1 MKKTLAKVISG
12 TMCAL
17 VAVMLPIYTAKAA
30 GPKVKNVVMEDS
42 PRYFYVGED
51 YYRFELIFEGG
62 LESYSWT
69 YLDTQFTVGIN
80 VEMVDSSEADIAE
93 DLLTSQATTIQE
105 LYGLRNAL
113 AHDKTQ
119 FLYSETDWDQNGI
132 FELEDLVY
140 FVRKYANNPQ
150 NFLMTDPLNMRR
162 MDLENLLGILNYHKE
177 HGDTEFVVRPYDK
190 APTIE
195 TTETTAQT
203 TESTTATTVQTT
215 TTTAKPTTA
224 STVQTTTTTAKST
237 TATTVQTTTTT
248 AKPTTTTTVQTT
260 TTTAKPTTATT
271 VQTTTATAKPTTAT
285 TVQTTTTTAK
295 PTTATTVQTT
305 TTTAKP
311 TTTTTVQT
319 TTTMAKPT
327 TATTVQTTTTMAK
340 STTASTV
347 QTTTTTTKATT
358 TTTVQT
364 TTTTAVETSVTTTS
378 ISIDFTPPTQDDIG
392 EEFGFAP
399 SDEEYEGLIES
410 AELFGLDYYKIIWTD
425 ELIQYALVIP
435 SDSYSGLN
443 NLEGY
448 LCYQVCPIQDA
459 EKILP
464 EYNWKATG
472 HNLAVW
478 RPKVDGSISFNTCRV
493 NNYWDQQ
500 YGFVIIPMKVNEEGE
515 LVEDL
520 RLLYPTSE

>member
-42 PRYFYVGED
+42 PRYFHVGED

-69 YLDTQFTVGIN
+69 YLETQFTVGIN

-119 FLYSETDWDQNGI
+119 FLYSETDWDQNGS
-132 FELEDLVY
+132 FEIEDLVY

-203 TESTTATTVQTT
+203 TESTT
-215 TTTAKPTTA
+215 
-224 STVQTTTTTAKST
+224 
-237 TATTVQTTTTT
+237 
-248 AKPTTTTTVQTT
+248 TTTVQTT

-271 VQTTTATAKPTTAT
+271 VQTTATI
-285 TVQTTTTTAK
+285 VQTTEF
-295 PTTATTVQTT
+295 TV
-305 TTTAKP
+305 P
-311 TTTTTVQT
+311 D
-319 TTTMAKPT
+319 MFDL
-327 TATTVQTTTTMAK
+327 
-340 STTASTV
+340 
-347 QTTTTTTKATT
+347 
-358 TTTVQT
+358 
-364 TTTTAVETSVTTTS
+364 
-378 ISIDFTPPTQDDIG
+378 IDEYNQPMS
-392 EEFGFAP
+392 E
-399 SDEEYEGLIES
+399 EEYNCLLES
-410 AELFGLDYYKIIWTD
+410 AKMFGLEYYKIIWT
-425 ELIQYALVIP
+425 EEMIQYSLAIP
-435 SDSYSGLN
+435 SDSYSLGDSSEDWKCFQL
-443 NLEGY
+443 
-448 LCYQVCPIQDA
+448 CPIQDF

-464 EYNWKATG
+464 DYNWRVTG
-472 HNLAVW
+472 CNLMVW
-478 RPKVDGSISFNTCRV
+478 RPETDGTININATSQDY
-493 NNYWDQQ
+493 YWKGT
-500 YGFVIIPMKVNEEGE
+500 YCYVIIPLKLNEKGE

-520 RLLYPTSE
+520 RILYPTTSE

>member
-69 YLDTQFTVGIN
+69 YLETQFTVGIN

-93 DLLTSQATTIQE
+93 DLLTSQGTTIQE

-113 AHDKTQ
+113 AHDKNQ

-132 FELEDLVY
+132 FEIEDLVY

-203 TESTTATTVQTT
+203 TESTTT
-215 TTTAKPTTA
+215 
-224 STVQTTTTTAKST
+224 
-237 TATTVQTTTTT
+237 
-248 AKPTTTTTVQTT
+248 
-260 TTTAKPTTATT
+260 
-271 VQTTTATAKPTTAT
+271 T

-311 TTTTTVQT
+311 TTASTVQTTTTTAKPTTASTVQTTTTTAKPTTATTVQT
-319 TTTMAKPT
+319 TTTTAKSTTATTVQTTTTTAKST

-340 STTASTV
+340 STTASTA
-347 QTTTTTTKATT
+347 QTTT

-410 AELFGLDYYKIIWTD
+410 TELFGLDYYKIIWTD
-425 ELIQYALVIP
+425 ELIPYSLVIP

-448 LCYQVCPIQDA
+448 LCYQVCPVEDS
-459 EKILP
+459 EKVLP
-464 EYNWKATG
+464 DYNWKVTG
-472 HNLAVW
+472 CDLMVW
-478 RPKVDGSISFNTCRV
+478 RPDPDRVIDFDTCRV
-493 NNYWDQQ
+493 NNYWDKQ
-500 YGFVIIPMKVNEEGE
+500 YGFVIIPMKVNEKGE

-520 RLLYPTSE
+520 RLLYPTSA

>member
-69 YLDTQFTVGIN
+69 YLETQFTVGIN

-93 DLLTSQATTIQE
+93 DLLTSQGTTIQE

-119 FLYSETDWDQNGI
+119 FLYSETDWDQNGS

-203 TESTTATTVQTT
+203 TESTTTTTIQTT
-215 TTTAKPTTA
+215 TT
-224 STVQTTTTTAKST
+224 
-237 TATTVQTTTTT
+237 
-248 AKPTTTTTVQTT
+248 
-260 TTTAKPTTATT
+260 
-271 VQTTTATAKPTTAT
+271 TAKPTTAT

-311 TTTTTVQT
+311 TTATTVQT
-319 TTTMAKPT
+319 TTTTAKPTTATTVQTTTTTAKPTTATTVQTTTTTAKPT

-340 STTASTV
+340 PTTTTTV
-347 QTTTTTTKATT
+347 QTTTTTTNDTT

-378 ISIDFTPPTQDDIG
+378 ISIDFTPPTQDDIINP
-392 EEFGFAP
+392 EGFSP

-425 ELIQYALVIP
+425 ELIPYSLVIP
-435 SDSYSGLN
+435 SDSYAGFIN
-443 NLEGY
+443 IEGY
-448 LCYQVCPIQDA
+448 PCYQVCPVEDI

-464 EYNWKATG
+464 NYDWKATG
-472 HNLAVW
+472 RDLMVW
-478 RPKVDGSISFNTCRV
+478 KPDSDGTIECRACSQEI
-493 NNYWDQQ
+493 YWDQH

>member
-93 DLLTSQATTIQE
+93 DLLTSQGTTIQE

-119 FLYSETDWDQNGI
+119 FLYSETDWDQNGN
-132 FELEDLVY
+132 FEIEDLVY

-224 STVQTTTTTAKST
+224 
-237 TATTVQTTTTT
+237 TTVQTITTT
-248 AKPTTTTTVQTT
+248 AKPTTVTTVQTT
-260 TTTAKPTTATT
+260 TTTAKPTTASTA
-271 VQTTTATAKPTTAT
+271 QTTTTTAKPTTAT
-285 TVQTTTTTAK
+285 TVHTTTTTAK

-311 TTTTTVQT
+311 TTASTVQT
-319 TTTMAKPT
+319 TTTTAKPTTASIVQTTTTTAKPT
-327 TATTVQTTTTMAK
+327 TATTVQTTTT
-340 STTASTV
+340 
-347 QTTTTTTKATT
+347 
-358 TTTVQT
+358 
-364 TTTTAVETSVTTTS
+364 TTTAVETSATTTS

-425 ELIQYALVIP
+425 ELIPYSLVIP
-435 SDSYSGLN
+435 SDSYSSGNKLV
-443 NLEGY
+443 GY
-448 LCYQVCPIQDA
+448 LCYQVCPIEDS
-459 EKILP
+459 EKVLP
-464 EYNWKATG
+464 DYNWKVTG
-472 HNLAVW
+472 CDLMVW
-478 RPKVDGSISFNTCRV
+478 RPDPDRVIDFDTCRV
-493 NNYWDQQ
+493 NNYWDKQ

-520 RLLYPTSE
+520 RLLYQTSE

>member
-93 DLLTSQATTIQE
+93 DLLTSQGTTIQE

-119 FLYSETDWDQNGI
+119 FLYSETDWDQNGN
-132 FELEDLVY
+132 FEIEDLVH

-195 TTETTAQT
+195 TTAQT
-203 TESTTATTVQTT
+203 TES
-215 TTTAKPTTA
+215 
-224 STVQTTTTTAKST
+224 
-237 TATTVQTTTTT
+237 
-248 AKPTTTTTVQTT
+248 TTTTTVQTT
-260 TTTAKPTTATT
+260 TT
-271 VQTTTATAKPTTAT
+271 TAKPTTAT

-311 TTTTTVQT
+311 TTATTVQT
-319 TTTMAKPT
+319 TTTTAKPT
-327 TATTVQTTTTMAK
+327 TATTVQTTTTTAKPTTATTVQTTTTTAKPTTASTVQTTTTTAKPTTATTVQTTTTTAKPTTASTAQTTTTTAK

-358 TTTVQT
+358 ATTVQT
-364 TTTTAVETSVTTTS
+364 TITTAVETSVTTTS
-378 ISIDFTPPTQDDIG
+378 ISIDFTPPTQDDIISP
-392 EEFGFAP
+392 EGFSP

-425 ELIQYALVIP
+425 ELIPYSLVIP
-435 SDSYSGLN
+435 SDSYSAIHDLI
-443 NLEGY
+443 GY
-448 LCYQVCPIQDA
+448 LCYQVCPIEDT
-459 EKILP
+459 EKIHP

-472 HNLAVW
+472 DSLIVW
-478 RPKVDGSISFNTCRV
+478 KPETDNGIDWHTCRV
-493 NNYWDQQ
+493 DNYWDQQ

-520 RLLYPTSE
+520 RLLYQTSE

>member
-93 DLLTSQATTIQE
+93 DLLTSQGTTIQE

-119 FLYSETDWDQNGI
+119 FLYSETDWDQNGN
-132 FELEDLVY
+132 FEIEDLVY

-203 TESTTATTVQTT
+203 TESTT
-215 TTTAKPTTA
+215 
-224 STVQTTTTTAKST
+224 
-237 TATTVQTTTTT
+237 
-248 AKPTTTTTVQTT
+248 TTTVQTT
-260 TTTAKPTTATT
+260 TT
-271 VQTTTATAKPTTAT
+271 TAKPTTAT

-305 TTTAKP
+305 TT
-311 TTTTTVQT
+311 
-319 TTTMAKPT
+319 MAKPT
-327 TATTVQTTTTMAK
+327 TATTVQT
-340 STTASTV
+340 
-347 QTTTTTTKATT
+347 TT

-378 ISIDFTPPTQDDIG
+378 ISIDFTPPTQDDIINP
-392 EEFGFAP
+392 EGFSP

-425 ELIQYALVIP
+425 ELIPYSLVIP
-435 SDSYSGLN
+435 SDSYSVGNDLV
-443 NLEGY
+443 GY
-448 LCYQVCPIQDA
+448 LCYQVCPVEDI
-459 EKILP
+459 EKIRP
-464 EYNWKATG
+464 NYDWKTTG
-472 HNLAVW
+472 YDLMVW
-478 RPKVDGSISFNTCRV
+478 KPDSDGTVDCRACSKER
-493 NNYWDQQ
+493 YWDQH

>member
-132 FELEDLVY
+132 FEIEDLVY

-203 TESTTATTVQTT
+203 TESTTT
-215 TTTAKPTTA
+215 
-224 STVQTTTTTAKST
+224 
-237 TATTVQTTTTT
+237 
-248 AKPTTTTTVQTT
+248 
-260 TTTAKPTTATT
+260 
-271 VQTTTATAKPTTAT
+271 T

-311 TTTTTVQT
+311 TTASTVQT
-319 TTTMAKPT
+319 TTTTAKPT
-327 TATTVQTTTTMAK
+327 TATTVQTTTTKAKPTTATTVQTTTTTAK
-340 STTASTV
+340 STTATTV
-347 QTTTTTTKATT
+347 QKTTTTAKSTTATTVQTTTTTAKPTTATTVKTTTTTTKATT

-364 TTTTAVETSVTTTS
+364 TTTTAVETSATTTS

-425 ELIQYALVIP
+425 ELIPYSLVIP
-435 SDSYSGLN
+435 SDSYSGFIN
-443 NLEGY
+443 IEGY
-448 LCYQVCPIQDA
+448 PCYQVCPVEDI

-464 EYNWKATG
+464 NYDWKATG
-472 HNLAVW
+472 RDLMVW
-478 RPKVDGSISFNTCRV
+478 KPDSDGTIECRACSQEI
-493 NNYWDQQ
+493 YWDKQ

-520 RLLYPTSE
+520 RLLYQTSE

>member
-93 DLLTSQATTIQE
+93 DLLTSQGTTIQE

-119 FLYSETDWDQNGI
+119 FLYSETDWDQNGN
-132 FELEDLVY
+132 FEIEDLVY

-224 STVQTTTTTAKST
+224 
-237 TATTVQTTTTT
+237 TTVQTITTT
-248 AKPTTTTTVQTT
+248 AKPTTVTTVQTT
-260 TTTAKPTTATT
+260 TTTAKPTTAS
-271 VQTTTATAKPTTAT
+271 TA
-285 TVQTTTTTAK
+285 QTTTTTAK

-327 TATTVQTTTTMAK
+327 TATTVQTTTTTAK
-340 STTASTV
+340 PTTTTTVQTTTTTAKPTTASTV

-358 TTTVQT
+358 TTKVQT

-425 ELIQYALVIP
+425 ELIEYSLVIP
-435 SDSYSGLN
+435 SDSYCVGN
-443 NLEGY
+443 NLVGY
-448 LCYQVCPIQDA
+448 PCYQVCPIEDS
-459 EKILP
+459 EKVLP
-464 EYNWKATG
+464 DYNWKVTG
-472 HNLAVW
+472 CDLMVW
-478 RPKVDGSISFNTCRV
+478 RPDPDRGIDFDTCRV
-493 NNYWDQQ
+493 NNYWDKQ

-520 RLLYPTSE
+520 RLLYPTSEWSNAKKADFMSAFLD

>member
-132 FELEDLVY
+132 FEIEDLVY

-203 TESTTATTVQTT
+203 TESTT
-215 TTTAKPTTA
+215 
-224 STVQTTTTTAKST
+224 
-237 TATTVQTTTTT
+237 
-248 AKPTTTTTVQTT
+248 TTTVQT
-260 TTTAKPTTATT
+260 
-271 VQTTTATAKPTTAT
+271 
-285 TVQTTTTTAK
+285 
-295 PTTATTVQTT
+295 
-305 TTTAKP
+305 
-311 TTTTTVQT
+311 
-319 TTTMAKPT
+319 
-327 TATTVQTTTTMAK
+327 
-340 STTASTV
+340 
-347 QTTTTTTKATT
+347 TT

-378 ISIDFTPPTQDDIG
+378 ISIDFTPPTQDDIINP
-392 EEFGFAP
+392 EGFSP

-425 ELIQYALVIP
+425 ELIPYSLVIP
-435 SDSYSGLN
+435 SDSYSVGNDLV
-443 NLEGY
+443 GY
-448 LCYQVCPIQDA
+448 LCYQVCPVEDI
-459 EKILP
+459 EKIRP
-464 EYNWKATG
+464 NYDWKTTG
-472 HNLAVW
+472 YDLMVW
-478 RPKVDGSISFNTCRV
+478 KPDSDGTVDCRACSKER
-493 NNYWDQQ
+493 YWDQH

>member
-119 FLYSETDWDQNGI
+119 FLYSETDWDQNGS
-132 FELEDLVY
+132 FEIEDLVF

-203 TESTTATTVQTT
+203 TESTTT
-215 TTTAKPTTA
+215 
-224 STVQTTTTTAKST
+224 
-237 TATTVQTTTTT
+237 
-248 AKPTTTTTVQTT
+248 
-260 TTTAKPTTATT
+260 
-271 VQTTTATAKPTTAT
+271 T

-311 TTTTTVQT
+311 TTATTVQAT
-319 TTTMAKPT
+319 TTTAKPT

-340 STTASTV
+340 PTTASTV
-347 QTTTTTTKATT
+347 QTTT

-364 TTTTAVETSVTTTS
+364 TTTTAVETSATTTS

-425 ELIQYALVIP
+425 ELIPYSLVIP
-435 SDSYSGLN
+435 SDSYCDGN
-443 NLEGY
+443 NLVGY
-448 LCYQVCPIQDA
+448 PCYQVCSVEDI
-459 EKILP
+459 EKIRP
-464 EYNWKATG
+464 NYDWKTTG
-472 HNLAVW
+472 YDLMVW
-478 RPKVDGSISFNTCRV
+478 KPDSDGTVDCRACSKER
-493 NNYWDQQ
+493 YWDQH

>member
-93 DLLTSQATTIQE
+93 DLLTSQGTTIQE

-119 FLYSETDWDQNGI
+119 FLYSETDWDQNGN
-132 FELEDLVY
+132 FEIEDLVY

-203 TESTTATTVQTT
+203 TESTTTTTVHTT

-224 STVQTTTTTAKST
+224 S
-237 TATTVQTTTTT
+237 
-248 AKPTTTTTVQTT
+248 
-260 TTTAKPTTATT
+260 
-271 VQTTTATAKPTTAT
+271 

-319 TTTMAKPT
+319 TTTTAKPT
-327 TATTVQTTTTMAK
+327 TTTTVQTTTTTAK
-340 STTASTV
+340 PTTITTVQTTTTTAKPTTASTV

-364 TTTTAVETSVTTTS
+364 TTTTAVETSATTTS

-425 ELIQYALVIP
+425 ELIPYSLVIP

-448 LCYQVCPIQDA
+448 LCYQVCPVEDS
-459 EKILP
+459 EKVLP
-464 EYNWKATG
+464 DYNWKVTG
-472 HNLAVW
+472 CDLMVW
-478 RPKVDGSISFNTCRV
+478 RPDPDRVIDFDTCRV
-493 NNYWDQQ
+493 NNYWDKQ
-500 YGFVIIPMKVNEEGE
+500 YGFVIIPMKANEEGE

>member
-119 FLYSETDWDQNGI
+119 FLYSETDWDQNGS
-132 FELEDLVY
+132 FEIEDLVF

-203 TESTTATTVQTT
+203 TEY
-215 TTTAKPTTA
+215 
-224 STVQTTTTTAKST
+224 
-237 TATTVQTTTTT
+237 
-248 AKPTTTTTVQTT
+248 TTTTTVQTT
-260 TTTAKPTTATT
+260 TT
-271 VQTTTATAKPTTAT
+271 TAKPTTAT

-305 TTTAKP
+305 TT
-311 TTTTTVQT
+311 
-319 TTTMAKPT
+319 MAKPT
-327 TATTVQTTTTMAK
+327 TATTVQTTTT
-340 STTASTV
+340 TTG
-347 QTTTTTTKATT
+347 
-358 TTTVQT
+358 QT

-378 ISIDFTPPTQDDIG
+378 ISIDFTPPTQDDIINP
-392 EEFGFAP
+392 EGFSP

-425 ELIQYALVIP
+425 ELIPYSLVIP
-435 SDSYSGLN
+435 SDSYSVGNDLV
-443 NLEGY
+443 GY
-448 LCYQVCPIQDA
+448 LCYQVCPVEDI
-459 EKILP
+459 EKIRP
-464 EYNWKATG
+464 NYDWKTTG
-472 HNLAVW
+472 YDLMVW
-478 RPKVDGSISFNTCRV
+478 KPDSDGTVDCRACSKER
-493 NNYWDQQ
+493 YWDQH

>member
-119 FLYSETDWDQNGI
+119 FLYSETDWDQNGS
-132 FELEDLVY
+132 FEIEDLVY

-203 TESTTATTVQTT
+203 TESTT
-215 TTTAKPTTA
+215 
-224 STVQTTTTTAKST
+224 
-237 TATTVQTTTTT
+237 
-248 AKPTTTTTVQTT
+248 TTTVQTT
-260 TTTAKPTTATT
+260 TT
-271 VQTTTATAKPTTAT
+271 TAKPTTAT

-311 TTTTTVQT
+311 TTATTVQT
-319 TTTMAKPT
+319 TTTTAKSTTATTVQTTTTTAKPT
-327 TATTVQTTTTMAK
+327 TATTVQTTTTTAKPTTATTVQTTTTTAKSTTATTVQTTTTTAK

-347 QTTTTTTKATT
+347 QTTTTTTKPTT

-364 TTTTAVETSVTTTS
+364 TTTTTKATTATTVQTTITTAVETSVTTTS
-378 ISIDFTPPTQDDIG
+378 ISIDFTPPTQDDIINP
-392 EEFGFAP
+392 EGFSP

-425 ELIQYALVIP
+425 ELIPYSLVIP
-435 SDSYSGLN
+435 SDSYAGFIN
-443 NLEGY
+443 IEGY
-448 LCYQVCPIQDA
+448 PCYQVCPVEDI

-464 EYNWKATG
+464 NYDWKATG
-472 HNLAVW
+472 RDLMVW
-478 RPKVDGSISFNTCRV
+478 KPDSDGTIECRACSQEI
-493 NNYWDQQ
+493 YWDQH

>member
-42 PRYFYVGED
+42 PRYFHVGED

-69 YLDTQFTVGIN
+69 YLETQFTVGIN

-93 DLLTSQATTIQE
+93 DLLTSQGTTIQE

-132 FELEDLVY
+132 FEIEDLVY

-162 MDLENLLGILNYHKE
+162 MNLENLLGILNYHKE

-190 APTIE
+190 APAIE
-195 TTETTAQT
+195 TTET
-203 TESTTATTVQTT
+203 
-215 TTTAKPTTA
+215 
-224 STVQTTTTTAKST
+224 TVQTTTTTAKST
-237 TATTVQTTTTT
+237 TATTVQTTTT
-248 AKPTTTTTVQTT
+248 
-260 TTTAKPTTATT
+260 
-271 VQTTTATAKPTTAT
+271 TAKPTTAT

-311 TTTTTVQT
+311 TTASTVQTTTTTAKPTTATTVQTTTTTAKPTTASTVQTTTTTAKPTTASTVQTTTTTAKPTTATTVQTTTTTAKPTTATTVQT

-327 TATTVQTTTTMAK
+327 TATTVQTTATI
-340 STTASTV
+340 V
-347 QTTTTTTKATT
+347 QTTEF
-358 TTTVQT
+358 TVPDMFDL
-364 TTTTAVETSVTTTS
+364 
-378 ISIDFTPPTQDDIG
+378 IDEYNQPMS
-392 EEFGFAP
+392 E
-399 SDEEYEGLIES
+399 EEYNCLLES
-410 AELFGLDYYKIIWTD
+410 AKMFGLEYYKIIWT
-425 ELIQYALVIP
+425 EEMIQYSLAIP
-435 SDSYSGLN
+435 SDSYSLGDSSEDWKCFQL
-443 NLEGY
+443 
-448 LCYQVCPIQDA
+448 CPIQDF

-464 EYNWKATG
+464 DYNWRVTG
-472 HNLAVW
+472 CNLMVW
-478 RPKVDGSISFNTCRV
+478 RPETDGTININATSQDY
-493 NNYWDQQ
+493 YWKGT
-500 YGFVIIPMKVNEEGE
+500 YCYVIIPLKLNEKGE

-520 RLLYPTSE
+520 RILYPTTSE

>member
-215 TTTAKPTTA
+215 TT
-224 STVQTTTTTAKST
+224 
-237 TATTVQTTTTT
+237 
-248 AKPTTTTTVQTT
+248 
-260 TTTAKPTTATT
+260 
-271 VQTTTATAKPTTAT
+271 
-285 TVQTTTTTAK
+285 
-295 PTTATTVQTT
+295 
-305 TTTAKP
+305 
-311 TTTTTVQT
+311 
-319 TTTMAKPT
+319 
-327 TATTVQTTTTMAK
+327 MAK

>member
-69 YLDTQFTVGIN
+69 YLETQFTVGIN

-93 DLLTSQATTIQE
+93 DLLTSQGTTIQE

-119 FLYSETDWDQNGI
+119 FLYSETDWDQNGS

-203 TESTTATTVQTT
+203 TESTTTTTIQTT
-215 TTTAKPTTA
+215 TT
-224 STVQTTTTTAKST
+224 
-237 TATTVQTTTTT
+237 
-248 AKPTTTTTVQTT
+248 
-260 TTTAKPTTATT
+260 
-271 VQTTTATAKPTTAT
+271 TAKPTTAT

-305 TTTAKP
+305 TTMAKP

-319 TTTMAKPT
+319 TTTT
-327 TATTVQTTTTMAK
+327 TND
-340 STTASTV
+340 
-347 QTTTTTTKATT
+347 TT

-378 ISIDFTPPTQDDIG
+378 ISIDFTPPTQDDIINP
-392 EEFGFAP
+392 EGFSP

-425 ELIQYALVIP
+425 ELIPYSLVIP
-435 SDSYSGLN
+435 SDSYAGFIN
-443 NLEGY
+443 IEGY
-448 LCYQVCPIQDA
+448 PCYQVCPVEDI

-464 EYNWKATG
+464 NYDWKATG
-472 HNLAVW
+472 RDLMVW
-478 RPKVDGSISFNTCRV
+478 KPDSDGTIECRACSQEI
-493 NNYWDQQ
+493 YWDQH

>member
-69 YLDTQFTVGIN
+69 YLETQFTVGIN

-93 DLLTSQATTIQE
+93 DLLTSQGTTIQE

-119 FLYSETDWDQNGI
+119 FLYSETDWDQNGS

-203 TESTTATTVQTT
+203 TESTT
-215 TTTAKPTTA
+215 
-224 STVQTTTTTAKST
+224 
-237 TATTVQTTTTT
+237 
-248 AKPTTTTTVQTT
+248 TTTVQTT

-271 VQTTTATAKPTTAT
+271 VQTTTTTAKPTTATTVQTTTTTAKSTTAT

-378 ISIDFTPPTQDDIG
+378 ISIDFTPPTQDDIINP
-392 EEFGFAP
+392 EGFSP

-425 ELIQYALVIP
+425 ELIPYSLVIP
-435 SDSYSGLN
+435 SDSYAGFIN
-443 NLEGY
+443 IEGY
-448 LCYQVCPIQDA
+448 PCYQVCPVEDI

-464 EYNWKATG
+464 NYDWKATG
-472 HNLAVW
+472 RDLMVW
-478 RPKVDGSISFNTCRV
+478 KPDSDGTIECRACSQEI
-493 NNYWDQQ
+493 YWDQH

>member
-69 YLDTQFTVGIN
+69 YLETQFTVGIN

-93 DLLTSQATTIQE
+93 DLLTSQGTTIQE

-132 FELEDLVY
+132 FEIEDLVY

-203 TESTTATTVQTT
+203 TESTTT
-215 TTTAKPTTA
+215 
-224 STVQTTTTTAKST
+224 
-237 TATTVQTTTTT
+237 
-248 AKPTTTTTVQTT
+248 
-260 TTTAKPTTATT
+260 
-271 VQTTTATAKPTTAT
+271 T

>member
-93 DLLTSQATTIQE
+93 DLLTSQGTTIQE

-119 FLYSETDWDQNGI
+119 FLYSETDWDQNGN
-132 FELEDLVY
+132 FEIEDLVY

-224 STVQTTTTTAKST
+224 
-237 TATTVQTTTTT
+237 TTVQTTTTT
-248 AKPTTTTTVQTT
+248 AKPTTVTTVQTT
-260 TTTAKPTTATT
+260 TTTAKPTTAS
-271 VQTTTATAKPTTAT
+271 TA
-285 TVQTTTTTAK
+285 QTTTTTAK

-311 TTTTTVQT
+311 TT
-319 TTTMAKPT
+319 
-327 TATTVQTTTTMAK
+327 
-340 STTASTV
+340 ASTV
-347 QTTTTTTKATT
+347 QTTTTTT
-358 TTTVQT
+358 
-364 TTTTAVETSVTTTS
+364 TAVETSATTTS

-425 ELIQYALVIP
+425 ELIPYSLVIP
-435 SDSYSGLN
+435 SDSYSSGNKLV
-443 NLEGY
+443 GY
-448 LCYQVCPIQDA
+448 LCYQVCPIEDS
-459 EKILP
+459 EKVLP
-464 EYNWKATG
+464 DYNWKVTG
-472 HNLAVW
+472 CDLMVW
-478 RPKVDGSISFNTCRV
+478 RPDPDRVIDFDTCRV
-493 NNYWDQQ
+493 NNYWDKQ

-520 RLLYPTSE
+520 RLLYQTSE

>member
-69 YLDTQFTVGIN
+69 YLETQFTVGIN

-93 DLLTSQATTIQE
+93 DLLTSQGTTIQE

-119 FLYSETDWDQNGI
+119 FLYSETDWDQNGS

-203 TESTTATTVQTT
+203 TESTTTTTIQTT
-215 TTTAKPTTA
+215 TT
-224 STVQTTTTTAKST
+224 
-237 TATTVQTTTTT
+237 
-248 AKPTTTTTVQTT
+248 
-260 TTTAKPTTATT
+260 
-271 VQTTTATAKPTTAT
+271 TAKPTTAT

-311 TTTTTVQT
+311 TTATTVQT
-319 TTTMAKPT
+319 TTTTAKPT

-340 STTASTV
+340 PTTTTTV
-347 QTTTTTTKATT
+347 QTTTTTTNDTT

-378 ISIDFTPPTQDDIG
+378 ISIDFTPPTQDDIINP
-392 EEFGFAP
+392 EGFSP

-425 ELIQYALVIP
+425 ELIPYSLVIP
-435 SDSYSGLN
+435 SDSYAGFIN
-443 NLEGY
+443 IEGY
-448 LCYQVCPIQDA
+448 PCYQVCPVEDI

-464 EYNWKATG
+464 NYDWKATG
-472 HNLAVW
+472 RDLMVW
-478 RPKVDGSISFNTCRV
+478 KPDSDGTIECRACSQEI
-493 NNYWDQQ
+493 YWDQH

>member
-119 FLYSETDWDQNGI
+119 FLYSETDWDQNGS
-132 FELEDLVY
+132 FEIEDLVF

-203 TESTTATTVQTT
+203 TESTT
-215 TTTAKPTTA
+215 
-224 STVQTTTTTAKST
+224 
-237 TATTVQTTTTT
+237 
-248 AKPTTTTTVQTT
+248 TTTVQTT
-260 TTTAKPTTATT
+260 TTTAKPTTANNITPRIVSCPCCGANNT
-271 VQTTTATAKPTTAT
+271 IIGDMGECEVRMMDSRL
-285 TVQTTTTTAK
+285 V
-295 PTTATTVQTT
+295 V
-305 TTTAKP
+305 
-311 TTTTTVQT
+311 VRH
-319 TTTMAKPT
+319 
-327 TATTVQTTTTMAK
+327 
-340 STTASTV
+340 
-347 QTTTTTTKATT
+347 
-358 TTTVQT
+358 
-364 TTTTAVETSVTTTS
+364 S
-378 ISIDFTPPTQDDIG
+378 I
-392 EEFGFAP
+392 
-399 SDEEYEGLIES
+399 
-410 AELFGLDYYKIIWTD
+410 
-425 ELIQYALVIP
+425 
-435 SDSYSGLN
+435 
-443 NLEGY
+443 
-448 LCYQVCPIQDA
+448 
-459 EKILP
+459 
-464 EYNWKATG
+464 
-472 HNLAVW
+472 
-478 RPKVDGSISFNTCRV
+478 R
-493 NNYWDQQ
+493 
-500 YGFVIIPMKVNEEGE
+500 
-515 LVEDL
+515 ED
-520 RLLYPTSE
+520 

>member
-203 TESTTATTVQTT
+203 TESTTTT
-215 TTTAKPTTA
+215 
-224 STVQTTTTTAKST
+224 
-237 TATTVQTTTTT
+237 
-248 AKPTTTTTVQTT
+248 
-260 TTTAKPTTATT
+260 
-271 VQTTTATAKPTTAT
+271 
-285 TVQTTTTTAK
+285 
-295 PTTATTVQTT
+295 
-305 TTTAKP
+305 
-311 TTTTTVQT
+311 
-319 TTTMAKPT
+319 
-327 TATTVQTTTTMAK
+327 
-340 STTASTV
+340 TV

-364 TTTTAVETSVTTTS
+364 TTTTAVETSATTTS

-425 ELIQYALVIP
+425 ELIPYSLVIP
-435 SDSYSGLN
+435 SDSYSGIN
-443 NLEGY
+443 NIEGY
-448 LCYQVCPIQDA
+448 PCYQVCPVEDI
-459 EKILP
+459 EKIRP
-464 EYNWKATG
+464 NYDWKVTG
-472 HNLAVW
+472 FDLMVW
-478 RPKVDGSISFNTCRV
+478 KPNSDGTISCRPCSQEL
-493 NNYWDQQ
+493 YWDQQ

>member
-69 YLDTQFTVGIN
+69 YLETQFTVGIN

-93 DLLTSQATTIQE
+93 DLLTSQGTTIQE

-119 FLYSETDWDQNGI
+119 FLYSETDWDQNGS

-203 TESTTATTVQTT
+203 TESTTTTTIQTT
-215 TTTAKPTTA
+215 TT
-224 STVQTTTTTAKST
+224 
-237 TATTVQTTTTT
+237 
-248 AKPTTTTTVQTT
+248 
-260 TTTAKPTTATT
+260 
-271 VQTTTATAKPTTAT
+271 TAKPTTAT

-311 TTTTTVQT
+311 TTATTVQT

-327 TATTVQTTTTMAK
+327 TTT
-340 STTASTV
+340 TV
-347 QTTTTTTKATT
+347 QTTTTTTNDTT

-378 ISIDFTPPTQDDIG
+378 ISIDFTPPTQDDIINP
-392 EEFGFAP
+392 EGFSP

-425 ELIQYALVIP
+425 ELIPYSLVIP
-435 SDSYSGLN
+435 SDSYAGFIN
-443 NLEGY
+443 IEGY
-448 LCYQVCPIQDA
+448 PCYQVCPVEDI

-464 EYNWKATG
+464 NYDWKATG
-472 HNLAVW
+472 RDLMVW
-478 RPKVDGSISFNTCRV
+478 KPDSDGTIECRACSQEI
-493 NNYWDQQ
+493 YWDQH

>member
-132 FELEDLVY
+132 FEIQDLVY

-203 TESTTATTVQTT
+203 TESTT
-215 TTTAKPTTA
+215 
-224 STVQTTTTTAKST
+224 
-237 TATTVQTTTTT
+237 
-248 AKPTTTTTVQTT
+248 TTTVQTT
-260 TTTAKPTTATT
+260 TT
-271 VQTTTATAKPTTAT
+271 TAKPTTAT

-305 TTTAKP
+305 TTTAK
-311 TTTTTVQT
+311 
-319 TTTMAKPT
+319 
-327 TATTVQTTTTMAK
+327 

-347 QTTTTTTKATT
+347 QTTT

-364 TTTTAVETSVTTTS
+364 TTTTAVETSATTTS

-425 ELIQYALVIP
+425 ELIPYSLVIP
-435 SDSYSGLN
+435 SDSYSVGNDLV
-443 NLEGY
+443 GY
-448 LCYQVCPIQDA
+448 LCYQVCPVEDI
-459 EKILP
+459 EKIRP
-464 EYNWKATG
+464 NYDWKTTG
-472 HNLAVW
+472 YDLMVW
-478 RPKVDGSISFNTCRV
+478 KPDSDGTVDCRACSKER
-493 NNYWDQQ
+493 YWDQH

>member
-93 DLLTSQATTIQE
+93 DLLTSQGTTIQE

-132 FELEDLVY
+132 LEIEDLVY

-224 STVQTTTTTAKST
+224 
-237 TATTVQTTTTT
+237 TTVQTTTT
-248 AKPTTTTTVQTT
+248 
-260 TTTAKPTTATT
+260 
-271 VQTTTATAKPTTAT
+271 TAKPTTAT

-305 TTTAKP
+305 TT
-311 TTTTTVQT
+311 
-319 TTTMAKPT
+319 MAKP
-327 TATTVQTTTTMAK
+327 
-340 STTASTV
+340 TTASTV
-347 QTTTTTTKATT
+347 QTTT

-364 TTTTAVETSVTTTS
+364 TTTTAVETSATTTS
-378 ISIDFTPPTQDDIG
+378 ISIDFTPPTQDDIINP
-392 EEFGFAP
+392 EGFSP

-425 ELIQYALVIP
+425 ELIEYSLVIP
-435 SDSYSGLN
+435 SDSYCVGN
-443 NLEGY
+443 NLVGY
-448 LCYQVCPIQDA
+448 PCYQVCPVEDI

-464 EYNWKATG
+464 NYDWKATG
-472 HNLAVW
+472 RDLMVW
-478 RPKVDGSISFNTCRV
+478 KPDSDGTVDCRACSKER
-493 NNYWDQQ
+493 YWDQQ

>member
-132 FELEDLVY
+132 FEIQDLVY

-203 TESTTATTVQTT
+203 TESTT
-215 TTTAKPTTA
+215 
-224 STVQTTTTTAKST
+224 
-237 TATTVQTTTTT
+237 
-248 AKPTTTTTVQTT
+248 TTTVQTT
-260 TTTAKPTTATT
+260 TT
-271 VQTTTATAKPTTAT
+271 TAKPTTAT

-305 TTTAKP
+305 TTTAK
-311 TTTTTVQT
+311 
-319 TTTMAKPT
+319 
-327 TATTVQTTTTMAK
+327 

-347 QTTTTTTKATT
+347 QTTT

-364 TTTTAVETSVTTTS
+364 TTTTAVETSATTTS

-425 ELIQYALVIP
+425 ELIPYSLVIP
-435 SDSYSGLN
+435 SDSYSSLN
-443 NLEGY
+443 KLEGY
-448 LCYQVCPIQDA
+448 LCYQVCPVEDI

-464 EYNWKATG
+464 NYDWKATG
-472 HNLAVW
+472 RDLMVW
-478 RPKVDGSISFNTCRV
+478 KPDSDGTIECRACSQEI
-493 NNYWDQQ
+493 YWDQH

>member
-132 FELEDLVY
+132 FEIEDLVY

-195 TTETTAQT
+195 TTETTTQT
-203 TESTTATTVQTT
+203 TESTTTT
-215 TTTAKPTTA
+215 
-224 STVQTTTTTAKST
+224 
-237 TATTVQTTTTT
+237 
-248 AKPTTTTTVQTT
+248 
-260 TTTAKPTTATT
+260 
-271 VQTTTATAKPTTAT
+271 
-285 TVQTTTTTAK
+285 
-295 PTTATTVQTT
+295 
-305 TTTAKP
+305 
-311 TTTTTVQT
+311 
-319 TTTMAKPT
+319 
-327 TATTVQTTTTMAK
+327 
-340 STTASTV
+340 TV

-358 TTTVQT
+358 ATTVQT
-364 TTTTAVETSVTTTS
+364 TITTAVETSVTTTS

-392 EEFGFAP
+392 EEFGFSP

-425 ELIQYALVIP
+425 ELIPYSLVIP
-435 SDSYSGLN
+435 SSSYAVGASLGD
-443 NLEGY
+443 Y
-448 LCYQVCPIQDA
+448 RCFQVCPIQDA

-478 RPKVDGSISFNTCRV
+478 RPEVDGSINFNTCSKDY
-493 NNYWDQQ
+493 YWDKQ

>member
-42 PRYFYVGED
+42 PRYFHVGED

-69 YLDTQFTVGIN
+69 YLETQFTVGIN

-93 DLLTSQATTIQE
+93 DLLTSTSQGTTIQE

-132 FELEDLVY
+132 FEIEDLVY

-203 TESTTATTVQTT
+203 TESTTT
-215 TTTAKPTTA
+215 
-224 STVQTTTTTAKST
+224 
-237 TATTVQTTTTT
+237 
-248 AKPTTTTTVQTT
+248 
-260 TTTAKPTTATT
+260 
-271 VQTTTATAKPTTAT
+271 T

-319 TTTMAKPT
+319 TTTTAKP
-327 TATTVQTTTTMAK
+327 
-340 STTASTV
+340 TTASTV

-425 ELIQYALVIP
+425 ELIEYSLVIP
-435 SDSYSGLN
+435 SDSYCVGN
-443 NLEGY
+443 NLVGY
-448 LCYQVCPIQDA
+448 PCYQVCPIEDS
-459 EKILP
+459 EKVLP
-464 EYNWKATG
+464 DYNWKVTG
-472 HNLAVW
+472 CDLMVW
-478 RPKVDGSISFNTCRV
+478 RPDPDRGIDFDTCRV
-493 NNYWDQQ
+493 NNYWDKQ

>member
-12 TMCAL
+12 TMCAV

-42 PRYFYVGED
+42 PRYFHVGED

-69 YLDTQFTVGIN
+69 YLETQFTVGIN

-93 DLLTSQATTIQE
+93 DLLTSQGTTIQE

-119 FLYSETDWDQNGI
+119 FLYSETDWDQNGN
-132 FELEDLVY
+132 FEIEDLVY

-203 TESTTATTVQTT
+203 TESTT
-215 TTTAKPTTA
+215 
-224 STVQTTTTTAKST
+224 
-237 TATTVQTTTTT
+237 
-248 AKPTTTTTVQTT
+248 TTTVQTT

-271 VQTTTATAKPTTAT
+271 VQTTATI
-285 TVQTTTTTAK
+285 VQTTEF
-295 PTTATTVQTT
+295 TV
-305 TTTAKP
+305 P
-311 TTTTTVQT
+311 D
-319 TTTMAKPT
+319 MFDL
-327 TATTVQTTTTMAK
+327 
-340 STTASTV
+340 
-347 QTTTTTTKATT
+347 
-358 TTTVQT
+358 
-364 TTTTAVETSVTTTS
+364 
-378 ISIDFTPPTQDDIG
+378 IDEYNQPMS
-392 EEFGFAP
+392 E
-399 SDEEYEGLIES
+399 EEYNCLLES
-410 AELFGLDYYKIIWTD
+410 AKMFGLEYYKIIWT
-425 ELIQYALVIP
+425 EEMIQYSLAIP
-435 SDSYSGLN
+435 SDSYSLGDSSEDWKCFQL
-443 NLEGY
+443 
-448 LCYQVCPIQDA
+448 CPIQDF

-464 EYNWKATG
+464 DYNWRVTG
-472 HNLAVW
+472 CNLMVW
-478 RPKVDGSISFNTCRV
+478 RPETDGTININATSQDY
-493 NNYWDQQ
+493 YWKGT
-500 YGFVIIPMKVNEEGE
+500 YCYVIIPLKLNEKGE

-520 RLLYPTSE
+520 RILYPTTSE

>member
-132 FELEDLVY
+132 FEIEDLVY

-203 TESTTATTVQTT
+203 TESTT
-215 TTTAKPTTA
+215 
-224 STVQTTTTTAKST
+224 
-237 TATTVQTTTTT
+237 
-248 AKPTTTTTVQTT
+248 TTTVQTT
-260 TTTAKPTTATT
+260 TT
-271 VQTTTATAKPTTAT
+271 TAKPTTAT

-327 TATTVQTTTTMAK
+327 TATTVQTTTT
-340 STTASTV
+340 
-347 QTTTTTTKATT
+347 
-358 TTTVQT
+358 TTVQT

-378 ISIDFTPPTQDDIG
+378 ISIDFTPPTQDDIINP
-392 EEFGFAP
+392 EGFSP

-425 ELIQYALVIP
+425 ELIPYSLVIP
-435 SDSYSGLN
+435 SDSYSVGNDLV
-443 NLEGY
+443 GY
-448 LCYQVCPIQDA
+448 LCYQVCPVEDI
-459 EKILP
+459 EKIRP
-464 EYNWKATG
+464 NYDWKTTG
-472 HNLAVW
+472 YDLMVW
-478 RPKVDGSISFNTCRV
+478 KPDSDGTVDCRACSKER
-493 NNYWDQQ
+493 YWDQH

>member
-119 FLYSETDWDQNGI
+119 FLYSETDWDQNGS
-132 FELEDLVY
+132 FEIEDLVY

-195 TTETTAQT
+195 TTETTT
-203 TESTTATTVQTT
+203 
-215 TTTAKPTTA
+215 
-224 STVQTTTTTAKST
+224 
-237 TATTVQTTTTT
+237 
-248 AKPTTTTTVQTT
+248 QTT

-271 VQTTTATAKPTTAT
+271 VH
-285 TVQTTTTTAK
+285 TTTTTAK
-295 PTTATTVQTT
+295 PTTAT
-305 TTTAKP
+305 
-311 TTTTTVQT
+311 
-319 TTTMAKPT
+319 
-327 TATTVQTTTTMAK
+327 
-340 STTASTV
+340 TV

-425 ELIQYALVIP
+425 ELIEYSLVIP
-435 SDSYSGLN
+435 SDSYCVGN
-443 NLEGY
+443 NLVGY
-448 LCYQVCPIQDA
+448 PCYQVCPIEDS
-459 EKILP
+459 EKVLP
-464 EYNWKATG
+464 DYNWKVTG
-472 HNLAVW
+472 CDLMVW
-478 RPKVDGSISFNTCRV
+478 RPDPDRGIDFDTCRV
-493 NNYWDQQ
+493 NNYWDKQ

>member
-69 YLDTQFTVGIN
+69 YLETQFTVGIN

-93 DLLTSQATTIQE
+93 DLLTSQGTTIQE

-119 FLYSETDWDQNGI
+119 FLYSETDWDQNGS
-132 FELEDLVY
+132 FEIEDLVY

-195 TTETTAQT
+195 TTETTTQT
-203 TESTTATTVQTT
+203 TESTTTT
-215 TTTAKPTTA
+215 
-224 STVQTTTTTAKST
+224 TVQTTTTTAKST

-248 AKPTTTTTVQTT
+248 EKP
-260 TTTAKPTTATT
+260 
-271 VQTTTATAKPTTAT
+271 
-285 TVQTTTTTAK
+285 
-295 PTTATTVQTT
+295 
-305 TTTAKP
+305 
-311 TTTTTVQT
+311 
-319 TTTMAKPT
+319 
-327 TATTVQTTTTMAK
+327 
-340 STTASTV
+340 TTASTV

-378 ISIDFTPPTQDDIG
+378 ISIDFTPPTQDDIINP
-392 EEFGFAP
+392 EGFSP

-425 ELIQYALVIP
+425 ELIPYSLVIP
-435 SDSYSGLN
+435 SDSYSVGNDLV
-443 NLEGY
+443 GY
-448 LCYQVCPIQDA
+448 LCYQVCPVEDI
-459 EKILP
+459 EKIRP
-464 EYNWKATG
+464 NYDWKTTG
-472 HNLAVW
+472 YDLMVW
-478 RPKVDGSISFNTCRV
+478 KPDSDGTVDCRACSKER
-493 NNYWDQQ
+493 YWDQH

>member
-93 DLLTSQATTIQE
+93 DLLTSQGTTIQE

-119 FLYSETDWDQNGI
+119 FLYSETDWDQNGN
-132 FELEDLVY
+132 FEIEDLVH

-203 TESTTATTVQTT
+203 TESTTT
-215 TTTAKPTTA
+215 
-224 STVQTTTTTAKST
+224 
-237 TATTVQTTTTT
+237 
-248 AKPTTTTTVQTT
+248 
-260 TTTAKPTTATT
+260 
-271 VQTTTATAKPTTAT
+271 
-285 TVQTTTTTAK
+285 
-295 PTTATTVQTT
+295 TTVQTT

-378 ISIDFTPPTQDDIG
+378 ISIDFTPPTQDDIINP
-392 EEFGFAP
+392 EGFSP

-425 ELIQYALVIP
+425 ELIPYSLVIP
-435 SDSYSGLN
+435 SDSYAGFIN
-443 NLEGY
+443 IEGY
-448 LCYQVCPIQDA
+448 PCYQVCPVEDI

-464 EYNWKATG
+464 NYDWKATG
-472 HNLAVW
+472 HDLMVW
-478 RPKVDGSISFNTCRV
+478 KPDSDGTIECRDCSQEI
-493 NNYWDQQ
+493 YWDQQ

>member
-30 GPKVKNVVMEDS
+30 GPKVKNVVMQDS

-132 FELEDLVY
+132 FEIQDLVY

-203 TESTTATTVQTT
+203 TET
-215 TTTAKPTTA
+215 
-224 STVQTTTTTAKST
+224 
-237 TATTVQTTTTT
+237 
-248 AKPTTTTTVQTT
+248 TTTTTVQTT
-260 TTTAKPTTATT
+260 TT
-271 VQTTTATAKPTTAT
+271 TAKPTTAT

-305 TTTAKP
+305 TTTAK
-311 TTTTTVQT
+311 
-319 TTTMAKPT
+319 
-327 TATTVQTTTTMAK
+327 

-347 QTTTTTTKATT
+347 QTTT

-364 TTTTAVETSVTTTS
+364 TTTTAVETSATTTS

-425 ELIQYALVIP
+425 ELIPYSLVIP
-435 SDSYSGLN
+435 SDSYSVGNDLV
-443 NLEGY
+443 GY
-448 LCYQVCPIQDA
+448 LCYQVCPVEDI
-459 EKILP
+459 EKIRP
-464 EYNWKATG
+464 NYDWKTTG
-472 HNLAVW
+472 YDLMVW
-478 RPKVDGSISFNTCRV
+478 KPDSDGTVDCRACSKER
-493 NNYWDQQ
+493 YWDQH

>member
-132 FELEDLVY
+132 FEIEDLVY

-203 TESTTATTVQTT
+203 TESTTT
-215 TTTAKPTTA
+215 TTTAVET
-224 STVQTTTTTAKST
+224 S
-237 TATTVQTTTTT
+237 
-248 AKPTTTTTVQTT
+248 
-260 TTTAKPTTATT
+260 
-271 VQTTTATAKPTTAT
+271 
-285 TVQTTTTTAK
+285 
-295 PTTATTVQTT
+295 
-305 TTTAKP
+305 
-311 TTTTTVQT
+311 
-319 TTTMAKPT
+319 
-327 TATTVQTTTTMAK
+327 
-340 STTASTV
+340 
-347 QTTTTTTKATT
+347 ATT
-358 TTTVQT
+358 TQTTESTT
-364 TTTTAVETSVTTTS
+364 TTTTAVETSATTTS
-378 ISIDFTPPTQDDIG
+378 ISIDFTPPTQDDIINP
-392 EEFGFAP
+392 EGFSP

-425 ELIQYALVIP
+425 ELIPYSLVIP
-435 SDSYSGLN
+435 SDSYSSGNKLV
-443 NLEGY
+443 GY
-448 LCYQVCPIQDA
+448 LCYQVCPIEDSD
-459 EKILP
+459 KVLP
-464 EYNWKATG
+464 DYNWKVTG
-472 HNLAVW
+472 CDLMVW
-478 RPKVDGSISFNTCRV
+478 RPDPDRVIDFDTCRV
-493 NNYWDQQ
+493 NNYWDKQ

>member
-93 DLLTSQATTIQE
+93 DLLTSQGTTIQE

-119 FLYSETDWDQNGI
+119 FLYSETDWDQNGN
-132 FELEDLVY
+132 FEIEDLVY

-224 STVQTTTTTAKST
+224 
-237 TATTVQTTTTT
+237 TTVQTTTTT
-248 AKPTTTTTVQTT
+248 AKPTTVTTVQTT
-260 TTTAKPTTATT
+260 TTTAKPTTASTA
-271 VQTTTATAKPTTAT
+271 QTTTTTAKPTTAT
-285 TVQTTTTTAK
+285 TVHTTTTTAK

-311 TTTTTVQT
+311 TT
-319 TTTMAKPT
+319 
-327 TATTVQTTTTMAK
+327 
-340 STTASTV
+340 ASTV
-347 QTTTTTTKATT
+347 QTTTTTT
-358 TTTVQT
+358 
-364 TTTTAVETSVTTTS
+364 TAVETSATTTS

-425 ELIQYALVIP
+425 ELIPYSLVIP
-435 SDSYSGLN
+435 SDSYSSGNKLV
-443 NLEGY
+443 GY
-448 LCYQVCPIQDA
+448 LCYQVCPIEDS
-459 EKILP
+459 EKVLP
-464 EYNWKATG
+464 DYNWKVTG
-472 HNLAVW
+472 CDLMVW
-478 RPKVDGSISFNTCRV
+478 RPDPDRVIDFDTCRV
-493 NNYWDQQ
+493 NNYWDKQ

-520 RLLYPTSE
+520 RLLYQTSE